1 MCLSTV
7 YKEIDGKAT
16 VVMQD
21 VSQLELKDEGV
32 LLTGMFGEEK
42 FVKGRIQHLDFLGG
56 KTFLVDTD
64 APEAHR

>member
-42 FVKGRIQHLDFLGG
+42 FVKGRIQHLDFLDG